1 MIEAI
6 ERTFGKMAP
15 ADRLDAAH
23 HKRRAVL
30 PLAEWRAA
38 VHYGA
43 AASGRCGRVNRVGSC
58 RAQGRVRGEVPLVRN
73 VSTSAREPVADVL
86 ERAPEPG
93 ASAAVSAD
101 APPVAPHRIVVVGGG
116 AGGLVLATKLGDR
129 LGRRGKARVTLV
141 DCALIHVWK
150 PLLHEVAAGTLRI
163 EADGLDY
170 FAHARDH
177 HFAFELGRMSG
188 LDRRRR
194 EILLEAVSDPSG
206 AELVPA
212 RRLGYD
218 TLVIAV
224 GSVLNDF
231 GVPGVREHC
240 LFLDSAPEAERIHQQ
255 VFGRFLRGHAEA
267 GSTAPWRLRFAIVGA
282 GATGVEFAAELRH
295 AARQLVGYG
304 LRGFDPDRDI
314 EVRLIEAAPSVLPA
328 LPERVQQATE
338 RALRELGVEIY
349 TGEQVDRVTAEGVH
363 TRSGRLL
370 PADLTVWTAGVK
382 GPPWLVDLDGLE
394 VNRLNQLIVD
404 QTLKTTRDQHIFAL
418 GDCAACPQ
426 PGSDRPVP
434 PRAQAAHQ
442 QAHLLAR
449 SLAGMLDGKALLP
462 FVYKDYGSLI
472 SLSSSSIGSL
482 MGNLFKSITIE
493 GFLARLAYLSL
504 YKKHQVSLHG
514 LREVTLMAL
523 ANLLHRR
530 TRPALKLH

>member
-1 MIEAI
+1 M
-6 ERTFGKMAP
+6 
-15 ADRLDAAH
+15 
-23 HKRRAVL
+23 
-30 PLAEWRAA
+30 
-38 VHYGA
+38 
-43 AASGRCGRVNRVGSC
+43 
-58 RAQGRVRGEVPLVRN
+58 VRD
-73 VSTSAREPVADVL
+73 VSTTAREPVADVL
-86 ERAPEPG
+86 ERAPETG
-93 ASAAVSAD
+93 APPAIRAD
-101 APPVAPHRIVVVGGG
+101 APSAAAHHIVVVGGG

-129 LGRRGKARVTLV
+129 LRRRGKARITLV
-141 DCALIHVWK
+141 DCALIHIWK

-194 EILLEAVSDPSG
+194 EILLEPVSDASG

-240 LFLDSAPEAERIHQQ
+240 LYLDSAPEAERIHQQ

-267 GSTAPWRLRFAIVGA
+267 SSAAARQLRFAIVGA

-338 RALRELGVEIY
+338 RALRDLGVETH
-349 TGEQVDRVTAEGVH
+349 TGEQVDRVTSEGVH
-363 TRSGRLL
+363 IRSGRLV

-382 GPPWLVDLDGLE
+382 GPAWLADLDGLE
-394 VNRLNQLIVD
+394 VNRLNQLVVD
-404 QTLKTTRDQHIFAL
+404 QTLKVTRDEHIFAL

-426 PGSDRPVP
+426 PGGDRPVP

-449 SLAGMLDGKALLP
+449 SLARRLEGKAPLP
-462 FVYKDYGSLI
+462 FAYKDYGSLI
-472 SLSSSSIGSL
+472 SLSYSTIGNL

-530 TRPALKLH
+530 TRPQLKLH

>member
-1 MIEAI
+1 MV
-6 ERTFGKMAP
+6 RT
-15 ADRLDAAH
+15 
-23 HKRRAVL
+23 
-30 PLAEWRAA
+30 
-38 VHYGA
+38 
-43 AASGRCGRVNRVGSC
+43 
-58 RAQGRVRGEVPLVRN
+58 
-73 VSTSAREPVADVL
+73 VSTSAREPVADVV
-86 ERAPEPG
+86 ERAPEP
-93 ASAAVSAD
+93 APPAAVRAD
-101 APPVAPHRIVVVGGG
+101 ALAEAVHHIVLVGGG
-116 AGGLVLATKLGDR
+116 ASGLVLATKLGDQ
-129 LGRRGKARVTLV
+129 LGRRGKARITLV
-141 DCALIHVWK
+141 DCALIHIWK

-188 LDRRRR
+188 LDRRGR
-194 EILLEAVSDPSG
+194 EILLEPVSDASG

-240 LFLDSAPEAERIHQQ
+240 LYLDSAPEAERIHQQ

-267 GSTAPWRLRFAIVGA
+267 GSTAERRLRFAIVGA

-304 LRGFDPDRDI
+304 LRGFDADRDI
-314 EVRLIEAAPSVLPA
+314 EVRLIEAASSVLPA
-328 LPERVQQATE
+328 LPERVQQATG
-338 RALRELGVEIY
+338 RALRDLGVEIH
-349 TGEQVDRVTAEGVH
+349 TGEQVDRVTSEGVH
-363 TRSGRLL
+363 TRSGRLV

-382 GPPWLVDLDGLE
+382 GPPWLTALDGLE
-394 VNRLNQLIVD
+394 VNRLNQLVVD
-404 QTLKTTRDQHIFAL
+404 QTLKVTRDEHIFAL

-449 SLAGMLDGKALLP
+449 SLARRLEGKPLLP

-472 SLSSSSIGSL
+472 SLSYSTIGNL

-514 LREVTLMAL
+514 VREVTLMAL

-530 TRPALKLH
+530 TRPQLKLH

>member
-1 MIEAI
+1 M
-6 ERTFGKMAP
+6 
-15 ADRLDAAH
+15 
-23 HKRRAVL
+23 
-30 PLAEWRAA
+30 
-38 VHYGA
+38 
-43 AASGRCGRVNRVGSC
+43 GRD
-58 RAQGRVRGEVPLVRN
+58 
-73 VSTSAREPVADVL
+73 VSTTAREPVAGVL

-93 ASAAVSAD
+93 APAAVHAE
-101 APPVAPHRIVVVGGG
+101 AVLAVPHHIVVVGGG
-116 AGGLVLATKLGDR
+116 AGGLVLATKLGNR
-129 LGRRGKARVTLV
+129 LGRRGKARITLV
-141 DCALIHVWK
+141 DCALTHIWK
-150 PLLHEVAAGTLRI
+150 PLLHEVAAGTLRTDT
-163 EADGLDY
+163 DGLDY
-170 FAHARDH
+170 FAHAREH
-177 HFAFELGRMSG
+177 HFAFELGEMRG
-188 LDRRRR
+188 LDRARR
-194 EILLEAVSDPSG
+194 ELILDPVLDASG
-206 AELVPA
+206 AELVPG

-240 LFLDSAPEAERIHQQ
+240 LFLDSPAGAERIHQQ
-255 VFGRFLRGHAEA
+255 IFNRFLRGHAEA
-267 GSTAPWRLRFAIVGA
+267 GSALGRRLRFAVVGA

-295 AARQLVGYG
+295 AARQLAGYG
-304 LRGFDPDRDI
+304 LRGLDPDHDI

-328 LPERVQQATE
+328 LPERLQEATE
-338 RALRELGVEIY
+338 RALRDLGVEIH
-349 TGEQVDRVTAEGVH
+349 TSEQVERVTAEGVH
-363 TRSGRLL
+363 TRSGRLV

-382 GPPWLVDLDGLE
+382 GPAWLADLDGLE

-404 QTLKTTRDQHIFAL
+404 QTLKVTRDQHIFAL

-449 SLAGMLDGKALLP
+449 SLGRRLGGKSLLP

-472 SLSSSSIGSL
+472 SLSSSSIGNL

-493 GFLARLAYLSL
+493 GFLARIAYLSL

-523 ANLLHRR
+523 ANLLDRR
-530 TRPALKLH
+530 RRPALKLH

>member
-1 MIEAI
+1 M
-6 ERTFGKMAP
+6 
-15 ADRLDAAH
+15 
-23 HKRRAVL
+23 
-30 PLAEWRAA
+30 
-38 VHYGA
+38 
-43 AASGRCGRVNRVGSC
+43 
-58 RAQGRVRGEVPLVRN
+58 VRDI
-73 VSTSAREPVADVL
+73 STTAREPVADVL

-93 ASAAVSAD
+93 APRQSVPTRSVA
-101 APPVAPHRIVVVGGG
+101 APHHIVVVGGG

-129 LGRRGKARVTLV
+129 LGRRGKARITLV
-141 DCALIHVWK
+141 DCALIHIWK

-194 EILLEAVSDPSG
+194 EILLEPVSDASG
-206 AELVPA
+206 AELVPG

-240 LFLDSAPEAERIHQQ
+240 LYLDSAPEAERIHQQ

-267 GSTAPWRLRFAIVGA
+267 GSAAARRLRFAIVGA

-338 RALRELGVEIY
+338 RALRDLGVEIH

-363 TRSGRLL
+363 TRSGRLV

-382 GPPWLVDLDGLE
+382 GPPWLADLDGLE
-394 VNRLNQLIVD
+394 VNRLNQLVVD
-404 QTLKTTRDQHIFAL
+404 QTLKVTRDEHIFAL

-449 SLAGMLDGKALLP
+449 SLARRLEGKALLP

-472 SLSSSSIGSL
+472 SLSYSTIGNL

-530 TRPALKLH
+530 TRPQLKLH

>member
-1 MIEAI
+1 
-6 ERTFGKMAP
+6 
-15 ADRLDAAH
+15 
-23 HKRRAVL
+23 
-30 PLAEWRAA
+30 LAG
-38 VHYGA
+38 V
-43 AASGRCGRVNRVGSC
+43 
-58 RAQGRVRGEVPLVRN
+58 
-73 VSTSAREPVADVL
+73 
-86 ERAPEPG
+86 PEPG
-93 ASAAVSAD
+93 APASVRADAAVA
-101 APPVAPHRIVVVGGG
+101 APHHIVVVGGG

-194 EILLEAVSDPSG
+194 EILLEPVSDAGG

-240 LFLDSAPEAERIHQQ
+240 LYLDSAPEAERIHQE
-255 VFGRFLRGHAEA
+255 VFGRFLRGHAQA
-267 GSTAPWRLRFAIVGA
+267 GSAAARRLRFAIVGA

-314 EVRLIEAAPSVLPA
+314 EVRLIEAAASVLPA

-338 RALRELGVEIY
+338 QALRDLGVEIHA
-349 TGEQVDRVTAEGVH
+349 GEQVDRVTAEGVH
-363 TRSGRLL
+363 TRSGRLV

-382 GPPWLVDLDGLE
+382 GPPWLADLDGLE
-394 VNRLNQLIVD
+394 INRLNQLVVD
-404 QTLKTTRDQHIFAL
+404 QTLKTPRDEHVFAL

-426 PGSDRPVP
+426 PGSYRPVP

-442 QAHLLAR
+442 QAHLLGR
-449 SLAGMLDGKALLP
+449 SLARRLEGKALLP

-472 SLSSSSIGSL
+472 SLSYSTIGNL

>member
-1 MIEAI
+1 MRALPRGGALARS
-6 ERTFGKMAP
+6 ERVVRETA
-15 ADRLDAAH
+15 
-23 HKRRAVL
+23 
-30 PLAEWRAA
+30 
-38 VHYGA
+38 
-43 AASGRCGRVNRVGSC
+43 GREENGPMGRD
-58 RAQGRVRGEVPLVRN
+58 
-73 VSTSAREPVADVL
+73 VSTSAREPVAGVL
-86 ERAPEPG
+86 ERAPEAG
-93 ASAAVSAD
+93 VYAATCVD
-101 APPVAPHRIVVVGGG
+101 APLADPHHIVVVGGG

-129 LGRRGKARVTLV
+129 LGRRGKARITLI

-170 FAHARDH
+170 FAHARAH

-194 EILLEAVSDPSG
+194 EILLEPVNDASG
-206 AELVPA
+206 AELVPG

-240 LFLDSAPEAERIHQQ
+240 LYLDSAPEAERIHQQ

-267 GSTAPWRLRFAIVGA
+267 GSAAGRRLRFAIVGA

-295 AARQLVGYG
+295 AAHQLVGYG

-338 RALRELGVEIY
+338 GALRDLGVEIHA
-349 TGEQVDRVTAEGVH
+349 GEQVDRVSAEGVH
-363 TRSGRLL
+363 TRSGRLV
-370 PADLTVWTAGVK
+370 PADLIVWTAGVK
-382 GPPWLVDLDGLE
+382 GPAWLVDLDGLE
-394 VNRLNQLIVD
+394 VNRLNQLVVD
-404 QTLKTTRDQHIFAL
+404 QTLKVTGDEHIFAL
-418 GDCAACPQ
+418 GDCGACPQ

-449 SLAGMLDGKALLP
+449 SLARRLEGKAPLP
-462 FVYKDYGSLI
+462 FAYKDYGSLI
-472 SLSSSSIGSL
+472 SLSYSTIGNL

-530 TRPALKLH
+530 TRPQLKLH

>member
-1 MIEAI
+1 M
-6 ERTFGKMAP
+6 
-15 ADRLDAAH
+15 
-23 HKRRAVL
+23 
-30 PLAEWRAA
+30 
-38 VHYGA
+38 
-43 AASGRCGRVNRVGSC
+43 
-58 RAQGRVRGEVPLVRN
+58 VRN

-86 ERAPEPG
+86 ERAPEAG
-93 ASAAVSAD
+93 VHAATCVD
-101 APPVAPHRIVVVGGG
+101 APLAAPHHIVVVGGG

-129 LGRRGKARVTLV
+129 LGRRGKARITLI

-170 FAHARDH
+170 FAHARAH

-194 EILLEAVSDPSG
+194 EILLEPVNDASG
-206 AELVPA
+206 AELVPG

-240 LFLDSAPEAERIHQQ
+240 LYLDSAPEAERIHQQ

-267 GSTAPWRLRFAIVGA
+267 GSAAGRRLRFAIVGA

-295 AARQLVGYG
+295 AAHQLVGYG
-304 LRGFDPDRDI
+304 LRGFDADRDI

-338 RALRELGVEIY
+338 GALHDLGVEIY
-349 TGEQVDRVTAEGVH
+349 TGEQVDRVSAEGVH
-363 TRSGRLL
+363 TRSGRLV

-382 GPPWLVDLDGLE
+382 GPAWLVDLDGLE
-394 VNRLNQLIVD
+394 VNRLNQLVVD
-404 QTLKTTRDQHIFAL
+404 QTLKVTGDEHIFAL
-418 GDCAACPQ
+418 GDCGACPQ

-449 SLAGMLDGKALLP
+449 SLARRLEGKARLP
-462 FVYKDYGSLI
+462 FAYKDYGSLI
-472 SLSSSSIGSL
+472 SLSYSTIGNL

-530 TRPALKLH
+530 TRPQLKLH

>member
-1 MIEAI
+1 M
-6 ERTFGKMAP
+6 
-15 ADRLDAAH
+15 
-23 HKRRAVL
+23 
-30 PLAEWRAA
+30 
-38 VHYGA
+38 
-43 AASGRCGRVNRVGSC
+43 
-58 RAQGRVRGEVPLVRN
+58 VRDI
-73 VSTSAREPVADVL
+73 STTAREPVGDVL
-86 ERAPEPG
+86 ERAPE
-93 ASAAVSAD
+93 ASAPPAVRA
-101 APPVAPHRIVVVGGG
+101 AAAVAAPHHIVVVGGG

-129 LGRRGKARVTLV
+129 LGRRGQAQITLV
-141 DCALIHVWK
+141 DCALIHIWK
-150 PLLHEVAAGTLRI
+150 PLLHEVAAGTLRT

-177 HFAFELGRMSG
+177 RFAFELGRMSG

-194 EILLEAVSDPSG
+194 EILLEPVSDASG

-240 LFLDSAPEAERIHQQ
+240 LYLDSVPEAERIHQQ
-255 VFGRFLRGHAEA
+255 VFGRFLRGHAEV
-267 GSTAPWRLRFAIVGA
+267 GSAATMRLRFAIVGA

-338 RALRELGVEIY
+338 DALRDLGVEIH
-349 TGEQVDRVTAEGVH
+349 TGEQVDRVTSEGVH
-363 TRSGRLL
+363 TRSGRLV

-382 GPPWLVDLDGLE
+382 GPPWLAGLDGLE
-394 VNRLNQLIVD
+394 VNQLNQLVVD
-404 QTLKTTRDQHIFAL
+404 QTLKVTRDEHIFAL
-418 GDCAACPQ
+418 GDCSACPQ

-449 SLAGMLDGKALLP
+449 SLARRLEGKTLLP

-472 SLSSSSIGSL
+472 SLSYSTIGNL

-530 TRPALKLH
+530 TRPQLKLH

>member
-1 MIEAI
+1 M
-6 ERTFGKMAP
+6 
-15 ADRLDAAH
+15 
-23 HKRRAVL
+23 
-30 PLAEWRAA
+30 
-38 VHYGA
+38 
-43 AASGRCGRVNRVGSC
+43 
-58 RAQGRVRGEVPLVRN
+58 VRD
-73 VSTSAREPVADVL
+73 VSTAAREPVAGVL

-93 ASAAVSAD
+93 APPAGRTDAAVA
-101 APPVAPHRIVVVGGG
+101 APHHIVVVGGG

-129 LGRRGKARVTLV
+129 LGRHGKARVTLV

-194 EILLEAVSDPSG
+194 EILLEPVSHADG
-206 AELVPA
+206 AELVPG

-240 LFLDSAPEAERIHQQ
+240 LYLDSAPEAERIHQQ

-267 GSTAPWRLRFAIVGA
+267 GSAAGRRLRFAIVGA
-282 GATGVEFAAELRH
+282 GATGVEFAAEQRH

-338 RALRELGVEIY
+338 RALRDLGVEIY
-349 TGEQVDRVTAEGVH
+349 TGEQVDRVSPEGVH
-363 TRSGRLL
+363 TRSGRLV
-370 PADLTVWTAGVK
+370 PADLIVWTAGVK
-382 GPPWLVDLDGLE
+382 GPAWLADLDGLE
-394 VNRLNQLIVD
+394 VNRLNQLVVD
-404 QTLKTTRDQHIFAL
+404 QTLKVTRDEHIFAL

-426 PGSDRPVP
+426 PGGDRPVP

-449 SLAGMLDGKALLP
+449 SLARRLEGKSLLP

-472 SLSSSSIGSL
+472 SLSYSTIGNL

-493 GFLARLAYLSL
+493 GFLARIAYLSL

-523 ANLLHRR
+523 ANLVHRR
-530 TRPALKLH
+530 TRPQLKLH